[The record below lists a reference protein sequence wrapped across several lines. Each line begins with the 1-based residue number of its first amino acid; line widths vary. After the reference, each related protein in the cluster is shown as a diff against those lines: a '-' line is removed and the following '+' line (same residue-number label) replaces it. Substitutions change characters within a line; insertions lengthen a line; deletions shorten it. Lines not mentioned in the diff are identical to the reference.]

1 VKNDTN
7 TVGDDKQDQ
16 HSLAGFEASL
26 NELETVVKELEGNEV
41 PLERALALFER
52 GMALTQNCRKMLE
65 EAETRVEVLLKKD
78 GKMQAEEFRPQ

>member
-1 VKNDTN
+1 VKNNNN
-7 TVGDDKQDQ
+7 TAGDDKEEQ

-26 NELETVVKELEGNEV
+26 NELETVVKELEGSEV
-41 PLERALALFER
+41 PLERALSLFER
-52 GMALTQNCRKMLE
+52 GMALTQSCRKLLE

>member
-7 TVGDDKQDQ
+7 TVGDDKQAQ

-52 GMALTQNCRKMLE
+52 GMALTQNCRKLLE

-78 GKMQAEEFRPQ
+78 DKMQAEEFRPQ